1 MSAMPQWRREEGR
14 GTSGRRA
21 PLDRGM
27 PPPPLLLLL
36 LLRCDFRGRRPRAAL
51 LHGRQE
57 TVRGVSM
64 SGAKR
69 GGLARLKESVT
80 EAAEAAP
87 GRIER
92 LYLPSIRLDLCGG
105 RSSFS
110 QSAMQGTQ

>member
-1 MSAMPQWRREEGR
+1 
-14 GTSGRRA
+14 
-21 PLDRGM
+21 
-27 PPPPLLLLL
+27 
-36 LLRCDFRGRRPRAAL
+36 
-51 LHGRQE
+51 
-57 TVRGVSM
+57 M